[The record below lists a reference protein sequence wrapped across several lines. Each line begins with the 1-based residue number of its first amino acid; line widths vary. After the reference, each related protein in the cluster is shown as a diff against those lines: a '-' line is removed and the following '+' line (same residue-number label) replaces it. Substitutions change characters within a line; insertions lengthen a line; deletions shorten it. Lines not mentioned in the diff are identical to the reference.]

1 MCRPVSMTFLFVC
14 VSIKLMEDRQRGSKG
29 EAWIKYTRAVPSPLL
44 LVPPP
49 INRRLGQW
57 LHAAESGEAG
67 STSAAVVDA
76 AESDEAGSKNR
87 RR

>member
-29 EAWIKYTRAVPSPLL
+29 KGEAWIKYTRAVPSPLL

-49 INRRLGQW
+49 INRRLGKW
-57 LHAAESGEAG
+57 LHAAESGEAARSPLNG
-67 STSAAVVDA
+67 
-76 AESDEAGSKNR
+76 
-87 RR
+87 